1 MICFEFKTGYAIIGR
16 YVIVFAVSNLYT
28 CIMILVI
35 YIITSQVIIT
45 EYELLMFTGVYWC
58 CCSIYFTIIPN
69 ILGPGKKTA
78 LALAL
83 TNAVFRLE

>member
-35 YIITSQVIIT
+35 YI
-45 EYELLMFTGVYWC
+45 LLLPKLLLQNM
-58 CCSIYFTIIPN
+58 N
-69 ILGPGKKTA
+69 
-78 LALAL
+78 
-83 TNAVFRLE
+83 